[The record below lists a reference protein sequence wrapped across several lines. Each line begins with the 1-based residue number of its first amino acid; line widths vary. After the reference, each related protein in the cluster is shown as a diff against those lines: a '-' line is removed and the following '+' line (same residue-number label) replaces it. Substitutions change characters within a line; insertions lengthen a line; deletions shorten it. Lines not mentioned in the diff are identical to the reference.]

1 MIPQPTPTA
10 TATPVPTDTPTPTLA
25 PTSTA
30 TPEPT
35 STPTV
40 EPTLALGEITKV
52 KEGGYSFRQP
62 LDYKIQI
69 QGPQVLLADD
79 EKKIFLSVVGV
90 TSNSQYQ
97 SPDEIVNVYVER
109 LFQKFGDEFEKGD
122 SNTIKIGGIEGQAY
136 EITGTFNGSPVVGQ
150 AVAVMPG
157 EDLYLFGF
165 GLAYTDQDEKQ
176 WEGVG
181 SKVFDAVLNSITF
194 LPPEEIIYTTG
205 SCVVSTDKTFG
216 YTQENPIKVGGDAFD
231 GPPRERAY
239 LDNLLGPNGENILY
253 WRTSS
258 LPFGDTILDIFEV
271 SFADKTVTLYVDEYA
286 FTEPQAPVGFT
297 CQSAFPLEKP

>member
-1 MIPQPTPTA
+1 MKKHLFLSVFLILFTVFLSACGMIPQPTPTA

-205 SCVVSTDKTFG
+205 SCVVP
-216 YTQENPIKVGGDAFD
+216 PIKPSGTPRRTPSRWAATLLTDLPAKEPIWITCW
-231 GPPRERAY
+231 GPTAKTY
-239 LDNLLGPNGENILY
+239 YTGE
-253 WRTSS
+253 
-258 LPFGDTILDIFEV
+258 
-271 SFADKTVTLYVDEYA
+271 
-286 FTEPQAPVGFT
+286 PVP
-297 CQSAFPLEKP
+297 FPLEIPFWIFLRSPSRTRR